1 MNPWLDLEVQ
11 IILWLR
17 QTLPGMVGLFE
28 GLTFLG
34 NEMFFLLF
42 LPLIYWSFDRGVG
55 ARLTVLFL
63 LSAATNAMAKAVFNS
78 PRPMDYA
85 PARLEGLFDMDLA
98 EAKERYEATGNGFP
112 SGHTQ
117 NSLTIWGYLAAQ
129 AQRLRESR
137 FPAAR
142 PLLLALA
149 ALLILLVPLSR
160 VYLAVHFPRDLAG
173 GYVLGAL
180 LLVAFLQLEPIVT
193 TRLAGLN
200 LSRQIIIAAAIPLV
214 AILIYPHEA
223 TVTAGATL
231 LGMGVGF
238 ALERRLLGFATAG
251 PLWQRALRYALG
263 IAGMFVLYAGL
274 KALFAGLAPVLVWR
288 FIRYTLMGLWGSFGA
303 PWAFVK
309 VHLADAGVPPQ
320 ATSAGG

>member
-1 MNPWLDLEVQ
+1 MNPWLDLEIQ
-11 IILWLR
+11 MILWLR
-17 QTLPGMVGLFE
+17 QTLPGMVSLFE

-63 LSAATNAMAKAVFNS
+63 LSAATNAMAKAVFSS

-85 PARLEGLFDMDLA
+85 PARVEGLFEMDLA

-117 NSLTIWGYLAAQ
+117 NTLTIWGFLAAQ
-129 AQRLRESR
+129 AHRLRETR

-142 PLLLALA
+142 TLLLALA

-180 LLVAFLQLEPIVT
+180 LLIAFLQLEPIVT
-193 TRLAGLN
+193 ARLAGLS
-200 LSRQIIIAAAIPLV
+200 LMWQIIVAAALPLL

-238 ALERRLLGFATAG
+238 ALERRVLGFETAG
-251 PLWQRALRYALG
+251 PVWQRALRYALG

-303 PWAFVK
+303 PWAFVRAR
-309 VHLADAGVPPQ
+309 LADAGVPAP
-320 ATSAGG
+320 TISAGG